1 MMIRNLNASVKLRLA
16 SLAGLL
22 LLLSACASTLTQA
35 PVVERSHETP
45 KEAPTSV
52 AEIPN
57 AKPTT
62 DNRPTYTVKRGDT
75 LLRIAFDLGLNY
87 RDIVAWNSLSNPNDI
102 KVDQVLFVGPPDA
115 TGSAKTTPV
124 AANSN
129 LEVRNLTPIN
139 PSTNKTSP
147 RGDKKVYSEATLAE
161 MQKSEAAAGSV
172 VQAPKVE
179 VPSQKTVEKVVTETL
194 DWMWPTEGKAIS
206 TFDEQRG
213 KGIDIAGKLGQ
224 EVLAVAPGKVI
235 YEGNAMRGYGN
246 IIIVKHAN
254 NYLSAYAH
262 NKTNLVREGQP
273 VARGQKI
280 AEMGNTDADS
290 VKLHFEIRQAGKPV
304 DPLKLLPQR

>member
-1 MMIRNLNASVKLRLA
+1 MMNRNLNAKNTVPSIGLVI
-16 SLAGLL
+16 LL
-22 LLLSACASTLTQA
+22 LLLSACASNLHQA
-35 PVVERSHETP
+35 PVVERSQDTVKEERPTP
-45 KEAPTSV
+45 VEAPSVKSV
-52 AEIPN
+52 A
-57 AKPTT
+57 

-115 TGSAKTTPV
+115 NGLVKINPIN
-124 AANSN
+124 ANQN
-129 LEVRNLTPIN
+129 VEVRNLTPIN
-139 PSTNKTSP
+139 PSTNKSSP
-147 RGDKKVYSEATLAE
+147 RGDKKVYSEATLAD
-161 MQKSEAAAGSV
+161 MQKAESSASAPVQV
-172 VQAPKVE
+172 V
-179 VPSQKTVEKVVTETL
+179 KTEPPVVKPVEKIVTETI
-194 DWMWPTEGKAIS
+194 DWMWPTDGKAIS

-213 KGIDIAGKLGQ
+213 KGIDISGKLGQ
-224 EVLAVAPGKVI
+224 DVFAVAPGKVI

-262 NKTNLVREGQP
+262 NKTNLVKEGQP

-280 AEMGNTDADS
+280 AEMGNTDTDS

>member
-1 MMIRNLNASVKLRLA
+1 MINRNLNAKDNVFRIGLV
-16 SLAGLL
+16 SLLF
-22 LLLSACASTLTQA
+22 LLSACASSLHQA
-35 PVVERSHETP
+35 PVVERSHETV
-45 KEAPTSV
+45 KEERNPAPETPTV
-52 AEIPN
+52 
-57 AKPTT
+57 KPVV

-102 KVDQVLFVGPPDA
+102 KVDQVLFVGPPDSSGVAKA
-115 TGSAKTTPV
+115 TPINPNQNV
-124 AANSN
+124 
-129 LEVRNLTPIN
+129 EVRNLTPIN

-147 RGDKKVYSEATLAE
+147 RGDKKVYSETALAE
-161 MQKSEAAAGSV
+161 MQKADSGSSTPI
-172 VQAPKVE
+172 QTAKVE
-179 VPSQKTVEKVVTETL
+179 TPAVKPVEKVVTETIE
-194 DWMWPTEGKAIS
+194 WMWPTEGKALS

-213 KGIDIAGKLGQ
+213 KGIDISGKLGQ
-224 EVLAVAPGKVI
+224 DVFAVAPGKVI

-262 NKTNLVREGQP
+262 NKTNLVKEGQP

-280 AEMGNTDADS
+280 AEMGNTDAES

>member
-1 MMIRNLNASVKLRLA
+1 MMIRNLNASLNLRLA

-45 KEAPTSV
+45 KEVPTSV
-52 AEIPN
+52 IEVPN
-57 AKPTT
+57 AKPAA

-102 KVDQVLFVGPPDA
+102 KIDQVLFVGPPDA
-115 TGSAKTTPV
+115 TGNAKTTPV
-124 AANSN
+124 AANPN

-161 MQKSEAAAGSV
+161 MQKNEAAAASV
-172 VQAPKVE
+172 VQATKVE
-179 VPSQKTVEKVVTETL
+179 VPTQKTVEKVVTETL

-262 NKTNLVREGQP
+262 NKTNLVKEGQP